1 MREKSIRVF
10 IADDHSLL
18 VDALKARFIQS
29 GEFEFAGRAST
40 MEELHARLNGQADVL
55 LLDKMEDTREMLAS
69 IASIRNSCPAVKVV
83 LLTGKED
90 LAFAKQ
96 ALEEGARGYFS
107 KSLSME
113 EIFQGLRKVHA
124 GGVVID
130 LGKAGPNRED
140 ERMKA
145 KELITPT
152 EKQVIALLC
161 RGFRGKEIAE
171 LLSQINGRNMEP
183 STVEVH
189 KRRIREKLR
198 DIGVT
203 NDASLGYWAC
213 ECNLLDGT
221 ELSTNSE
228 D

>member
-1 MREKSIRVF
+1 M
-10 IADDHSLL
+10 
-18 VDALKARFIQS
+18 
-29 GEFEFAGRAST
+29 
-40 MEELHARLNGQADVL
+40 
-55 LLDKMEDTREMLAS
+55 
-69 IASIRNSCPAVKVV
+69 PAVKVV